1 MSNIQ
6 SPEQRREL
14 LGNLHALSDPVYQQR
29 VWVEGLPW
37 GSVQHD
43 EFGYAVHFF
52 FDDSTLKE
60 DPHGNV
66 GWMLVDANEAR
77 LVTAVIVAIDA
88 ILEKYGNRLKDSE
101 YIALP
106 EWVGVVEAAKA
117 ALSIMPDRQQM
128 P

>member
-1 MSNIQ
+1 MSKL
-6 SPEQRREL
+6 SSAEQRREL
-14 LGNLHALSDPVYQQR
+14 LGNLHALSDPIYQQR
-29 VWVEGLPW
+29 VWVQGLPL

-52 FDDSTLKE
+52 FDDSTLKD
-60 DPHGNV
+60 DPHGNI

-77 LVTAVIVAIDA
+77 LVTAVIDAIDA
-88 ILEKYGNRLKDSE
+88 ILEKYGKRLKDSQ

-106 EWVGVVEAAKA
+106 EWVGVVEAARA
-117 ALSIMPDRQQM
+117 ALSIMSDRDQV

>member
-1 MSNIQ
+1 MSKIS

-29 VWVEGLPW
+29 VWVEGLPL

-43 EFGYAVHFF
+43 EFGYVVHFF
-52 FDDSTLKE
+52 FDDSTLKD
-60 DPHGNV
+60 DPHGNI
-66 GWMLVDANEAR
+66 GWMLVDATEAR
-77 LVTAVIVAIDA
+77 LVTDVINAMDA
-88 ILEKYGNRLKDSE
+88 IFEKYGNRLKDSE

-117 ALSIMPDRQQM
+117 ALSIMPDRHQV